1 MDLLYNVE
9 QMNETLHKVIAHI
22 TPLRCH
28 EICWQSTLMA
38 DTGTAT
44 FAEDGARECHQI
56 EGTNSTAF
64 LRHMTRYTVCLREFA
79 DAEKYNTIQY
89 QSNLQSV
96 EKQGS
101 GYELVVETELQEDS
115 EEGLVTLAALNLGKD
130 NNKVRTK
137 TFRAREKIHIFSSK
151 SSNRTF
157 RLPLAED
164 SVYAVQYQ
172 YTKVKPFHYTTK
184 EHFLVETIPGNS
196 TDVSQPLIEAQ
207 FAMENH
213 TTITGGVTQTPTVTL
228 GRGDAYSNHEVVVRV
243 DPQCEDTNISST
255 WTFGDDERQT
265 NEKMDLTAAICYNYP
280 KASFCDP
287 ARNYTTVC
295 SQMLCYSAAV
305 AIEGADYPS
314 NVRCVN
320 VTEHFPVD
328 SVSSPIHVQIS
339 VLLLIFSLF
348 FMLV

>member
-64 LRHMTRYTVCLREFA
+64 LRHMTRYTV
-79 DAEKYNTIQY
+79 
-89 QSNLQSV
+89 

-137 TFRAREKIHIFSSK
+137 TFSSK

-328 SVSSPIHVQIS
+328 SAN
-339 VLLLIFSLF
+339 
-348 FMLV
+348 